1 MAKTIRTKVYSFEEL
16 SNEAKEVALSNN
28 RDINLF
34 YDWWESV
41 YYDAKETANLKITSF
56 DIDRGSYC
64 EAKFISDAHDTANKI
79 ISEHG
84 ESCDTYKA
92 AKTFLS
98 DYDNLVEKYSDG
110 KDLSRVKEGSE
121 YDFDNDADE
130 LESDFLKELS
140 KCYLSTLRNE
150 YEYLYSD
157 EAVTDALISNETLF
171 TKDGKVFNY

>member
-1 MAKTIRTKVYSFEEL
+1 MAKTIRTKVFSFSEL

-34 YDWWESV
+34 YDWWDSV
-41 YYDAKETANLKITSF
+41 YYDAKETAALKITSF
-56 DIDRGSYC
+56 DIDRGNFC
-64 EAKFISDAHDTANKI
+64 EANFVSDAHDTANKI

-84 ESCDTYKA
+84 ESCNTYNV
-92 AKTFLS
+92 AKTFLG

-121 YDFDNDADE
+121 YEFDNDTDE
-130 LESDFLKELS
+130 LEANFLKELS
-140 KCYLSTLRNE
+140 KCYLSTLCNE

-157 EAVTDALISNETLF
+157 TAVSEALIMNETLF
-171 TKDGKVFNY
+171 TKDGKVFNQ